1 MVNKKLCVGVVGAG
15 AISEV
20 YLNNMIKRFG
30 NLLVKSICA
39 KHIENAEKKAEEHGI
54 TAVTYKEMLMDEE
67 IDIIVN
73 LTPVS
78 AHYEIIKAALE
89 HGKHVYTEKILT
101 EDIKKSEELLA
112 LAVQNH
118 LYLASAPDTFF
129 GGAFQRARSAI
140 DEGLIGAVNSFAIS
154 ANRNNNILLSG
165 LPYLREP
172 GNGIVYD
179 YAVYYV
185 TALVSLF
192 GPVARVGS
200 SVRTPYPK
208 HVNCLPDMP
217 GYGQVIQTPNE
228 SQLNA
233 VLQLRSGITGTL
245 HIDADNIFS
254 DQAWFMVYGTNGT
267 LLLTNPD
274 HFEGQVKLV
283 RQSCDLQKGAE
294 ETLLWNFSPYMENCR
309 GVGVSDLADAIV
321 DRRRCRTDGKM
332 AFHVQEALH
341 AMLMGGTEGQF
352 EDISSVCERPEPLKQ
367 MKVPVNRLA
376 HVAYNVKNMDRM
388 LEFYKNVLGMKELFT
403 LTIRDLYDTITGR
416 WKEMGEEFA
425 PDQEEKIFVENL
437 ESIKDEKWIVYLKL
451 ADRQYLELFYDVRG
465 FGPENKMYIRD
476 RKYSFGFRKMNFET
490 KDIRKVKA
498 RFMEAGVSIS
508 EDIHRNVKG
517 SEEFTAYDPEGNEV
531 QFIQYSQEEARWL
544 AMKPDAELG
553 SCSFAECTTQV
564 AYAVKDD
571 ANMRDFYTKGL
582 GLRMAGRLTYADLAE
597 AMQNAG
603 APEKELSVVK
613 MKKDAPWIDY
623 IEISNHQYLELFY
636 DTGTEGE
643 SVGDL
648 SGYYGYQHI
657 SIEVDDIENAW
668 NAVVSNGLKPDSGIT
683 LGCDGAYQ
691 FWLTDPDGNRLELH
705 CYTDRSKQ
713 LV

>member
-1 MVNKKLCVGVVGAG
+1 M
-15 AISEV
+15 
-20 YLNNMIKRFG
+20 
-30 NLLVKSICA
+30 
-39 KHIENAEKKAEEHGI
+39 
-54 TAVTYKEMLMDEE
+54 
-67 IDIIVN
+67 
-73 LTPVS
+73 
-78 AHYEIIKAALE
+78 
-89 HGKHVYTEKILT
+89 
-101 EDIKKSEELLA
+101 
-112 LAVQNH
+112 
-118 LYLASAPDTFF
+118 
-129 GGAFQRARSAI
+129 
-140 DEGLIGAVNSFAIS
+140 
-154 ANRNNNILLSG
+154 
-165 LPYLREP
+165 
-172 GNGIVYD
+172 
-179 YAVYYV
+179 
-185 TALVSLF
+185 
-192 GPVARVGS
+192 
-200 SVRTPYPK
+200 
-208 HVNCLPDMP
+208 
-217 GYGQVIQTPNE
+217 
-228 SQLNA
+228 
-233 VLQLRSGITGTL
+233 
-245 HIDADNIFS
+245 
-254 DQAWFMVYGTNGT
+254 
-267 LLLTNPD
+267 
-274 HFEGQVKLV
+274 
-283 RQSCDLQKGAE
+283 
-294 ETLLWNFSPYMENCR
+294 
-309 GVGVSDLADAIV
+309 
-321 DRRRCRTDGKM
+321 
-332 AFHVQEALH
+332 
-341 AMLMGGTEGQF
+341 
-352 EDISSVCERPEPLKQ
+352 
-367 MKVPVNRLA
+367 
-376 HVAYNVKNMDRM
+376 
-388 LEFYKNVLGMKELFT
+388 
-403 LTIRDLYDTITGR
+403 
-416 WKEMGEEFA
+416 
-425 PDQEEKIFVENL
+425 
-437 ESIKDEKWIVYLKL
+437 
-451 ADRQYLELFYDVRG
+451 
-465 FGPENKMYIRD
+465 
-476 RKYSFGFRKMNFET
+476 
-490 KDIRKVKA
+490 
-498 RFMEAGVSIS
+498 SIS